1 MKNSKFLKLNA
12 FDLVKGLVVAVITAV
27 LTADIGYMLKNLS
40 TNSGGG
46 LFMSENKNEQNI

>member
-27 LTADIGYMLKNLS
+27 LTADIGYMLNNLS
-40 TNSGGG
+40 GRIIHVR
-46 LFMSENKNEQNI
+46 KQK

>member
-12 FDLVKGLVVAVITAV
+12 FDLVKGLVVAFITAV

-40 TNSGGG
+40 TNSGGE